1 MSGGADLRALM
12 RAWGERP
19 VVIYPA
25 YRRLVGGSWAAA
37 AMLAQIVYWWQAVG
51 GRRFHKTDAE
61 LALELGMTLKEIET
75 AKRHLRKIPGLLIT
89 REGMPAR
96 TYYDVDPEPLAGA
109 LSEVAPPGE
118 EGHAVPHERG
128 TSFHRTVGTSFHRAH
143 GTDQTEKTSESIT
156 TTPPTPP
163 TPGGTGAAPGGGG
176 EEARAQPQPLPSGR
190 DLAARYAKR
199 AEEVRVALSEPNVD
213 LYVQFRAALR
223 DRMPSEHAFR
233 RWVSEVVWPELRRLG
248 AERFR
253 AAVAEAAP
261 RLVDPAIRQPT
272 AWLLKRLQQ
281 AEPPPE
287 LRWNVSQMWA
297 GLEYRPVDD
306 DGHPVLDPMTEA
318 ERDELLARGLA
329 RWIEEAAS

>member
-1 MSGGADLRALM
+1 MSVEAITWAMHMAEAGAIPSPTAAHVLIVLADYADGDNVAWPGQKSIATRVMRSERQVRRALEELEAAGLIRAEERRRRDGARTSNAYHLNVKLAFQQPDTHDRLQTLANHAQPDTHDRGPRTPMSGHEPSVEPSVKTTPPLPPQMSGG
-12 RAWGERP
+12 
-19 VVIYPA
+19 
-25 YRRLVGGSWAAA
+25 
-37 AMLAQIVYWWQAVG
+37 
-51 GRRFHKTDAE
+51 
-61 LALELGMTLKEIET
+61 
-75 AKRHLRKIPGLLIT
+75 
-89 REGMPAR
+89 
-96 TYYDVDPEPLAGA
+96 
-109 LSEVAPPGE
+109 
-118 EGHAVPHERG
+118 
-128 TSFHRTVGTSFHRAH
+128 
-143 GTDQTEKTSESIT
+143 ES
-156 TTPPTPP
+156 
-163 TPGGTGAAPGGGG
+163 AAPGGGG
-176 EEARAQPQPLPSGR
+176 EEARAQTQPLPSGR

-199 AEEVRVALSEPNVD
+199 AEEVRVALSEPDVD

-233 RWVSEVVWPELRRLG
+233 RWVSEVVWPELQRLG